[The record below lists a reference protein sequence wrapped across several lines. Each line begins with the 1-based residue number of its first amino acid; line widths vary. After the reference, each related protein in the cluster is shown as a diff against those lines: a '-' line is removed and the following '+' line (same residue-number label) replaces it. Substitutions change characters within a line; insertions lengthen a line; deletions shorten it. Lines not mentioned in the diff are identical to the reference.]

1 MMRKT
6 TEAYYQRIFEDAP
19 IGIYRTTIEGKILDA
34 NKTFAEI
41 VGFPN
46 PESVIDINISNLFVN
61 PKKRT
66 ELISQHLSTH
76 KVGSFKCNLKCK
88 DGKLITVRETFNVIR
103 DDDGTPIYLEG
114 ILEDTTERAQSERD
128 LENIRNRIEE
138 ERAQRLLADTLR
150 DIANLITGTLD
161 FKEVIQQIFKNLGRL
176 IPFDSAALILYR
188 NEKLQIVAGH
198 GIPNIEELS
207 QLEIEIKDDIF
218 SRQIIETRQ
227 PLILNNPTSNP
238 HFKNYGK
245 NEFIQ
250 CWLGIPLIARNI
262 SIGILTLDSASLN
275 EYKEPEMQIALT
287 LASQIAAAIENA
299 RLFNEERRRADI
311 MSALRATI
319 TDITSE
325 LDLTTLFQ
333 SILERAVGLLAATGG
348 ELALYDET
356 ENTITIA
363 VCHNMDKD
371 YTNRNLEPG
380 RGAIGKVIEN
390 GNPVIIDDYS
400 NWDGHFDSRPWHSVI
415 VVPLKARDRTLGAIA
430 LADATEHR
438 RFNEADLQLI
448 SLFAQQAAIAIDN
461 VQLFENVQELAEID
475 ELTQTNNRRQLF
487 ALGKREFDRARRY
500 VQPLSVIMLDIDNF
514 KKVNDSFG
522 HAIGDEVLRNLTQF
536 CIRNIREVDILGRY
550 GGEEFVIV
558 IPNTDFI
565 RGYELAERLCHFVEH
580 NPISTK
586 VGQIP
591 ITISLGV
598 AEITS
603 DTPNLAALID
613 QADTAMYN
621 AKKDGKNRVKVFKH
635 SGSTYFEEIYSTLNF
650 NPLKKTGNSIAAK
663 KLPYSVNLVHFL
675 ERML

>member
-1 MMRKT
+1 MRKK

-34 NKTFAEI
+34 NKTFADI
-41 VGFPN
+41 VGFPD
-46 PESVIDINISNLFVN
+46 PESAKDVYISNLFVY

-66 ELISQHLSTH
+66 ELISRHLATDR
-76 KVGSFKCNLKCK
+76 VGSFKCNLKCK
-88 DGKLITVRETFNVIR
+88 DGKLITVRDTFNVIR
-103 DDDGTPIYLEG
+103 DDKGNPIYLEG
-114 ILEDTTERAQSERD
+114 ILEDTTERVRSERD
-128 LENIRNRIEE
+128 LENIRNRMEE
-138 ERAQRLLADTLR
+138 ERAQRLLADTFR

-176 IPFDSAALILYR
+176 IPFNSATLILYR
-188 NEKLQIVAGH
+188 NEKLQIIAGH

-227 PLILNNPTSNP
+227 PLILNNPTNNP
-238 HFKNYGK
+238 HFNNYGE
-245 NEFIQ
+245 NEYIQ
-250 CWLGIPLIARNI
+250 SWLGIPLIARDMP
-262 SIGILTLDSASLN
+262 IGILTLDSATLN
-275 EYKEPEMQIALT
+275 EYKEPEMQITLT

-333 SILERAVGLLAATGG
+333 SIIDRAVGLLDSTGG
-348 ELALYDET
+348 NLALYDEK

-363 VCHNMDKD
+363 VSRNMNKD
-371 YTNRNLEPG
+371 YGNKNLKLG
-380 RGAIGKVIEN
+380 TGAIGKVIQTGE
-390 GNPVIIDDYS
+390 PLIIDDYR
-400 NWDGHFDSRPWHSVI
+400 NWNGHLDSRPWQSAI
-415 VVPLKARDRTLGAIA
+415 VVPLKARGRTLGSIA
-430 LADATEHR
+430 LADATKQR
-438 RFNEADLQLI
+438 KFNEADLRLI

-461 VQLFENVQELAEID
+461 VQLFENVQELAETD
-475 ELTQTNNRRQLF
+475 DLTQTNNRRQLF
-487 ALGKREFDRARRY
+487 ALGKREFDRSKRY

-514 KKVNDSFG
+514 KKVNDNYG
-522 HAIGDEVLRNLTQF
+522 HAIGDVVLQNLAQF
-536 CIRNIREVDILGRY
+536 CMRNIREVDILGRY

-565 RGYELAERLCHFVEH
+565 QGYELAERLCHFVEH

-591 ITISLGV
+591 ITISIGV

-621 AKKDGKNRVKVFKH
+621 AKKDGKNRVKVFNQGALI
-635 SGSTYFEEIYSTLNF
+635 S
-650 NPLKKTGNSIAAK
+650 KKFTQ
-663 KLPYSVNLVHFL
+663 P
-675 ERML
+675 